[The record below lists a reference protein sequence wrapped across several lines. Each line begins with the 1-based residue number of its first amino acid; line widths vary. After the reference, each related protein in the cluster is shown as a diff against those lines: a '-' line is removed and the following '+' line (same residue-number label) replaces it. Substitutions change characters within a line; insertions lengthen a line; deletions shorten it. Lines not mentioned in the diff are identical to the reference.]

1 MLRLVALTGLALLA
15 QPKKFK
21 GVEEQCEPLAV
32 FRLEVDMVHRAALE
46 HSRCAAV
53 HAGDVVFVSPQR
65 GKQGFSAG
73 EMSAADLSPL
83 LQLAQVPVDG
93 GQTHR
98 TVARPQAR
106 VQVLARQLLVG
117 LLQVLDDQLLP
128 LADAGNLGGHA
139 LPLWT

>member
-1 MLRLVALTGLALLA
+1 MLWLVALTGLALLA
-15 QPKKFK
+15 EAKKLQ

-32 FRLEVDMVHRAALE
+32 LCLEVDMVHRAALE

-65 GKQGFSAG
+65 AKESFSTG
-73 EMSAADLSPL
+73 QMSAADLSPL
-83 LQLAQVPVDG
+83 LQLAQVPVDR

-98 TVARPQAR
+98 TVAGSQTG
-106 VQVLARQLLVG
+106 VQVLSRQLLVG

-139 LPLWT
+139 LPPWT

>member
-32 FRLEVDMVHRAALE
+32 LRLEVDMVHRAVFE

-83 LQLAQVPVDG
+83 LQLAQVPVDR

-98 TVARPQAR
+98 AVAGPQTG
-106 VQVLARQLLVG
+106 VQVLPGQLLVG
-117 LLQVLDDQLLP
+117 LFQVLDDQLLP

-139 LPLWT
+139 LPPWT

>member
-1 MLRLVALTGLALLA
+1 MLWLVALTGLALLA
-15 QPKKFK
+15 EAKKLQ

-32 FRLEVDMVHRAALE
+32 LCLEVDMVHRAALE

-65 GKQGFSAG
+65 GKQSFSTG
-73 EMSAADLSPL
+73 QMSAADLSPL
-83 LQLAQVPVDG
+83 LQLAQVPVDR

-98 TVARPQAR
+98 TVAGSQTG
-106 VQVLARQLLVG
+106 VQVLSRQLLVG

-139 LPLWT
+139 LPPWT